1 MERINDAPVLST
13 IKVPKQERFVLGK
26 HRGGTIH
33 MARKR
38 LTQVFPV
45 SAAAAQMA
53 EKKALLSENEARRK
67 QICEEEI

>member
-26 HRGGTIH
+26 HRGGNDTYG
-33 MARKR
+33 KEK
-38 LTQVFPV
+38 TYSGVSV